1 MPVMVNER
9 IVLAAG
15 DNMNNVQKLFLTL
28 CFCFIAAMSGRVF
41 AEVDVYDF
49 DTDSQRLRY
58 QGLAA
63 ELRCPKCQNQN
74 LIDSNSQ
81 ISADLRREVVRLI
94 KEGKSDREIKA
105 YLVQRYGDFVLYNPP
120 IQGNTFVLW
129 WGPVFLLLLGLVVF
143 VVIIVQRQKQPTD
156 IDASL
161 DESEQEVL
169 ASWVADEQ
177 QNEHDSEDS
186 SQLKS
191 E

>member
-1 MPVMVNER
+1 
-9 IVLAAG
+9 
-15 DNMNNVQKLFLTL
+15 MNNVQKLFFAL

-41 AEVDVYDF
+41 AEVDVFDF

-58 QGLAA
+58 QDLAA

-81 ISADLRREVVRLI
+81 ISADLRKEVVRLI
-94 KEGKSDREIKA
+94 KEGKSDREVKA
-105 YLVQRYGDFVLYNPP
+105 YLVQRYGDFVLYKPP
-120 IQGNTFVLW
+120 FQGNTLVLW
-129 WGPVFLLLLGLVVF
+129 WGPVFLLFLGLLVF
-143 VVIIVQRQKQPTD
+143 VVIIVQRQKQPAEE
-156 IDASL
+156 IDTSL

-177 QNEHDSEDS
+177 QNEHHSEDS
-186 SQLKS
+186 SQPKS